1 METKERVLT
10 EETGENVVVTP
21 AEEEEEKV
29 LPETDHSESGEAGA
43 EVIEFSEA
51 NETEDA
57 DAAASVTRDVPM
69 DTKEAAEAA
78 EEAAE
83 ARGLDIEAAL
93 ELVEEKRYATLRQML
108 RDAEPADIAE
118 LFYELPK
125 QQYAVV
131 FRILP
136 KELAAEVFVEL
147 DSDLQQI
154 LIESF
159 SDLELRDVLDELY
172 MDDAA
177 DLVEEM
183 PANVVKRILQN
194 VTPEARKIVNEL
206 LKYPEDSAGSIMTT
220 EFVRLKQDMTVD
232 DAIALI
238 RKVAIDKETIYTCYV
253 TDRDSHLIGVVTVK
267 DLLCAAHDAK
277 IADIME
283 DHVISV
289 NTLEDKEDVA
299 ATISKYDALAL
310 PVVDAENRLVG
321 IVTVDDAIDVMQDEA
336 EEDFA
341 KMNAMLP
348 TEKAYLRTSPWELYR
363 SRIVWLL
370 LLMIS
375 ATFTGM
381 IIASFED
388 ALKATV
394 LAMFIPMLMD
404 TGGNSGSQASVTVI
418 RAISLGEVEF
428 TDIMRIIWKEMRV
441 ALLCGGSLAVVAFG
455 KIFLVDKLIMGQDIT
470 VPVALVVCLTLLATV
485 FCAKMLGC
493 TLPLIVSKLGFDPAV
508 MASPF
513 ITTIVDAV
521 SLVVFFTLATVLLHV

>member
-1 METKERVLT
+1 MCEAEGLFMETKDMMEMTPETDVTVPGTLDRAANTDVILEAAQAADNAG
-10 EETGENVVVTP
+10 EEIAGAVSETAKDADSAVAEPEKP
-21 AEEEEEKV
+21 AEETEHEE
-29 LPETDHSESGEAGA
+29 
-43 EVIEFSEA
+43 
-51 NETEDA
+51 
-57 DAAASVTRDVPM
+57 
-69 DTKEAAEAA
+69 
-78 EEAAE
+78 
-83 ARGLDIEAAL
+83 RGLDVDAAL
-93 ELVEEKRYATLRQML
+93 ELVEEKRYAMLRQML
-108 RDAEPADIAE
+108 RDAEPVDIAE
-118 LFYELPK
+118 FFDELPK

-147 DSDLQQI
+147 DSDMQQI

-159 SDLELRDVLDELY
+159 SDLELRNVLEEMY
-172 MDDAA
+172 MDDTA
-177 DLVEEM
+177 DIVDEM

-220 EFVRLKQDMTVD
+220 EFVRLKPDMTVD
-232 DAIALI
+232 EAFALI

-253 TDRDSHLIGVVTVK
+253 TDRNSHLIGVVTVK
-267 DLLCAAHDAK
+267 DMLVADRNTK

-299 ATISKYDALAL
+299 TTISKYDALAL

-321 IVTVDDAIDVMQDEA
+321 IVTVDDAIDVLQDET

-348 TEKAYLRTSPWELYR
+348 TEKPYLRTSPLELYR
-363 SRIVWLL
+363 SRIIWLL
-370 LLMIS
+370 LLMVS

-381 IIASFED
+381 IIGSFEESLR
-388 ALKATV
+388 AQAV
-394 LAMFIPMLMD
+394 LTLFIPMLMD

-418 RAISLGEVEF
+418 RALSLGEVEF
-428 TDIMRIIWKEMRV
+428 SDILRIIWKEVRV
-441 ALLCGGSLAVVAFG
+441 ALLCGGSLAVVSFG
-455 KIFLVDKLIMGQDIT
+455 KIFLVDKLLMHQPIT
-470 VPVALVVCLTLLATV
+470 VPVALVVCLTLMATV
-485 FCAKMLGC
+485 VAAKFLGC

-521 SLVVFFTLATVLLHV
+521 SLFVFFALATTILHL

>member
-1 METKERVLT
+1 MTQD
-10 EETGENVVVTP
+10 EEKMVTP
-21 AEEEEEKV
+21 ESVAEE
-29 LPETDHSESGEAGA
+29 
-43 EVIEFSEA
+43 
-51 NETEDA
+51 NE
-57 DAAASVTRDVPM
+57 
-69 DTKEAAEAA
+69 
-78 EEAAE
+78 
-83 ARGLDIEAAL
+83 RGLDIEEAL
-93 ELVEEKRYATLRQML
+93 SLVEEKRYAALRQML

-118 LFYELPK
+118 LFDELPK

-159 SDLELRDVLDELY
+159 SDLELRNVLEELY

-194 VTPEARKIVNEL
+194 VTPEARKTVNEL

-232 DAIALI
+232 EAFSLI
-238 RKVAIDKETIYTCYV
+238 RKVAFDKETIYTCYV
-253 TDRDSHLIGVVTVK
+253 TDRNSHLIGVVTVK
-267 DLLCAAHDAK
+267 DLLCANHSTK

-283 DHVISV
+283 DHVVSV

-321 IVTVDDAIDVMQDEA
+321 IVTVDDAIDVLQDEA

-348 TEKAYLRTSPWELYR
+348 TEKPYLRTSPWKLYR
-363 SRIVWLL
+363 SRIVWLM

-381 IIASFED
+381 IIGSFEN
-388 ALKATV
+388 ALKTQAV
-394 LAMFIPMLMD
+394 LTLFIPMLMD

-418 RAISLGEVEF
+418 RALSLGEV
-428 TDIMRIIWKEMRV
+428 DSSDVLRVIWKEVRV
-441 ALLCGGSLAVVAFG
+441 AILCGGSLAVLSFG
-455 KIFLVDKLIMGQDIT
+455 KIFLIDKLLMHKPIT
-470 VPVALVVCLTLLATV
+470 VPIAIVVCITLLATV
-485 FCAKMLGC
+485 VAAKLLGC
-493 TLPLIVSKLGFDPAV
+493 TLPLLVSKMGFDPAV

-521 SLVVFFTLATVLLHV
+521 SLFVFFGLATIILGI

>member
-1 METKERVLT
+1 METKENEFLDESVATGDSQMNEENAVRDIPAAEYEDPQEAPEETVT
-10 EETGENVVVTP
+10 EAETGEMGENHP
-21 AEEEEEKV
+21 APQEEKAEERENAF
-29 LPETDHSESGEAGA
+29 D
-43 EVIEFSEA
+43 F
-51 NETEDA
+51 
-57 DAAASVTRDVPM
+57 
-69 DTKEAAEAA
+69 
-78 EEAAE
+78 EEAL
-83 ARGLDIEAAL
+83 R
-93 ELVEEKRYATLRQML
+93 LVEEKRYASLRQML

-118 LFYELPK
+118 LFDELPK

-147 DSDLQQI
+147 ESDLQQI

-159 SDLELRDVLDELY
+159 SDLELRAVLDELF
-172 MDDAA
+172 MDDTA
-177 DLVEEM
+177 DIVEEM

-194 VTPEARKIVNEL
+194 VTPEARKTVNEL

-232 DAIALI
+232 DAFALL

-253 TDRDSHLIGVVTVK
+253 TDRNSHLIGVVTVK
-267 DLLCAAHDAK
+267 DLLIADGK
-277 IADIME
+277 TQIADIME

-289 NTLEDKEDVA
+289 TTLDDKEDVA
-299 ATISKYDALAL
+299 ADFGKYDVLAL

-321 IVTVDDAIDVMQDEA
+321 IVTVDDAIDVLQDEV

-348 TEKAYLRTSPWELYR
+348 TEKPYLRTSPFELYR

-370 LLMIS
+370 LLMVS

-381 IIASFED
+381 IINSFET
-388 ALKATV
+388 ALQAQLV
-394 LAMFIPMLMD
+394 LTAFIPMLMD
-404 TGGNSGSQASVTVI
+404 SGGNSGSQASVTVI
-418 RAISLGEVEF
+418 RALSLGEVEF
-428 TDIMRIIWKEMRV
+428 SDITRVIWKEVRV
-441 ALLCGGSLAVVAFG
+441 AFLCGTSLAVVTFG
-455 KIFLVDKLIMGQDIT
+455 KIFLVDKLLMHQPIT
-470 VPVALVVCLTLLATV
+470 VPVALVVSLTLLVTIL
-485 FCAKMLGC
+485 CAKLLGC
-493 TLPLIVSKLGFDPAV
+493 TLPLFVSKLGFDPAV

-521 SLVVFFTLATVLLHV
+521 SLFVFFGLATVILHL

>member
-1 METKERVLT
+1 MNMDEEKFVSTEVEENKNRLT
-10 EETGENVVVTP
+10 EPEMTAPETTGAEATGAEAIG
-21 AEEEEEKV
+21 AEEPDRTRSV
-29 LPETDHSESGEAGA
+29 SE
-43 EVIEFSEA
+43 
-51 NETEDA
+51 NRETEEDEVFF
-57 DAAASVTRDVPM
+57 D
-69 DTKEAAEAA
+69 K
-78 EEAAE
+78 EEAI
-83 ARGLDIEAAL
+83 RLLDEKQYAAL
-93 ELVEEKRYATLRQML
+93 RMLLRE
-108 RDAEPADIAE
+108 AEPADIAE
-118 LFYELPK
+118 LYEDISK
-125 QQYAVV
+125 QQYAVI

-147 DSDLQQI
+147 DSDFQQI

-159 SDLELRDVLDELY
+159 SDVELRDVLNELY

-194 VTPEARKIVNEL
+194 SKPDMRKTVNEL

-220 EFVRLKQDMTVD
+220 EFVRLKSDLTVD
-232 DAIALI
+232 EAFAYI

-253 TDRDSHLIGVVTVK
+253 TDKISRLIGVVTVK
-267 DLLCAAHDAK
+267 DLLLAERSRV
-277 IADIME
+277 ISEIME
-283 DHVISV
+283 EHVVSV
-289 NTLEDKEDVA
+289 NTLDDKEDVA

-321 IVTVDDAIDVMQDEA
+321 IVTVDDAIDVMQDET

-348 TEKAYLRTSPWELYR
+348 TEKPYLRTNPWELYR
-363 SRIVWLL
+363 SRIIWLL

-381 IIASFED
+381 IISSFQN
-388 ALKATV
+388 ALAAQVV
-394 LAMFIPMLMD
+394 LTAFIPMLMD

-418 RAISLGEVEF
+418 RALSLGEVEF
-428 TDIMRIIWKEMRV
+428 GDIAKVIWKEVRV
-441 ALLCGGSLAVVAFG
+441 ALMCGSSLAVVSFG
-455 KIFLVDKLIMGQDIT
+455 KIFLVDKLLMGQPIT
-470 VPVALVVCLTLLATV
+470 VTIALVVCLTLMVTV
-485 FCAKMLGC
+485 VAAKLLGC
-493 TLPLIVSKLGFDPAV
+493 TLPLIVSRLGFDPAV

-521 SLVVFFTLATVLLHV
+521 SLFVFFGLATMIMGI

>member
-1 METKERVLT
+1 MEDKERVLT
-10 EETGENVVVTP
+10 EVPGEETAEEIVAAVTP
-21 AEEEEEKV
+21 EDSEGTEIIPIGDNAEN
-29 LPETDHSESGEAGA
+29 PSG
-43 EVIEFSEA
+43 
-51 NETEDA
+51 D
-57 DAAASVTRDVPM
+57 
-69 DTKEAAEAA
+69 AAEAVTKSEPAA
-78 EEAAE
+78 EEKTAEEIAAEAAE
-83 ARGLDIEAAL
+83 ARGLDIDAAM
-93 ELVEEKRYATLRQML
+93 ELIEEKRYAPLRQML
-108 RDAEPADIAE
+108 REAEPADIAE
-118 LFYELPK
+118 LFDELPK

-220 EFVRLKQDMTVD
+220 EFVRLKQDMTVEE
-232 DAIALI
+232 AFSVI
-238 RKVAIDKETIYTCYV
+238 RKVAYDKETIYTCYV

-267 DLLCAAHDAK
+267 DLLCADHETK

-321 IVTVDDAIDVMQDEA
+321 IVTVDDAIDVMQDET

-370 LLMIS
+370 LLMVS

-381 IIASFED
+381 IIGSFED
-388 ALKATV
+388 ALKTQAV
-394 LAMFIPMLMD
+394 LTLFIPMLMD

-418 RAISLGEVEF
+418 RALSLGEVEF
-428 TDIMRIIWKEMRV
+428 TDILRIIWKEIRV

-455 KIFLVDKLIMGQDIT
+455 KIFLIDKLLMGKPVT
-470 VPVALVVCLTLLATV
+470 VPVALVVCLTLLVTV
-485 FCAKMLGC
+485 LAAKLLGC

-521 SLVVFFTLATVLLHV
+521 SLVAFFALATTLLHL

>member
-1 METKERVLT
+1 MDNKDTEKLLASAEDTMEETMAETMTETMTDSMEESVATAENAGTESPADITFPDDGTAPEAEAVPERVL
-10 EETGENVVVTP
+10 
-21 AEEEEEKV
+21 AEEPQEEQE
-29 LPETDHSESGEAGA
+29 
-43 EVIEFSEA
+43 
-51 NETEDA
+51 
-57 DAAASVTRDVPM
+57 
-69 DTKEAAEAA
+69 
-78 EEAAE
+78 
-83 ARGLDIEAAL
+83 RGLDIEEAL
-93 ELVEEKRYATLRQML
+93 ALVEEKRYATLRQML
-108 RDAEPADIAE
+108 REAEPADIAE
-118 LFYELPK
+118 LFDELPK

-159 SDLELRDVLDELY
+159 SDLELRNVLEELY

-194 VTPEARKIVNEL
+194 VTPEARKTVNEL

-232 DAIALI
+232 EAFSLI
-238 RKVAIDKETIYTCYV
+238 RKVAFDKETIYTCYV
-253 TDRDSHLIGVVTVK
+253 TDRNSHLIGVVTVK
-267 DLLCAAHDAK
+267 DLLCADHSTK

-283 DHVISV
+283 DHVVSV

-321 IVTVDDAIDVMQDEA
+321 IVTVDDAIDVLQDEV

-348 TEKAYLRTSPWELYR
+348 TEKPYLRTSPWELYR
-363 SRIVWLL
+363 SRIVWLM

-381 IIASFED
+381 IIGSFEN
-388 ALKATV
+388 ALKTQAV
-394 LAMFIPMLMD
+394 LTLFIPMLMD

-418 RAISLGEVEF
+418 RALSLGEV
-428 TDIMRIIWKEMRV
+428 DSSDVLRVIWKEVRV
-441 ALLCGGSLAVVAFG
+441 AILCGGSLAVLSFG
-455 KIFLVDKLIMGQDIT
+455 KIFLIDKLLMHKPIT
-470 VPVALVVCLTLLATV
+470 VPIAIVVCITLLATV
-485 FCAKMLGC
+485 VAAKLLGC
-493 TLPLIVSKLGFDPAV
+493 TLPLLVSKMGFDPAV

-521 SLVVFFTLATVLLHV
+521 SLFVFFGLATIILGI

>member
-1 METKERVLT
+1 MTPVSEELLDEREAAVSTGEGVDT
-10 EETGENVVVTP
+10 EEQE
-21 AEEEEEKV
+21 
-29 LPETDHSESGEAGA
+29 
-43 EVIEFSEA
+43 
-51 NETEDA
+51 
-57 DAAASVTRDVPM
+57 
-69 DTKEAAEAA
+69 
-78 EEAAE
+78 
-83 ARGLDIEAAL
+83 RGLDIDEALA
-93 ELVEEKRYATLRQML
+93 LVEEKRYATLRQML
-108 RDAEPADIAE
+108 REAEPADIAE
-118 LFYELPK
+118 LFDELPK

-159 SDLELRDVLDELY
+159 SDLELRDVLEELF
-172 MDDAA
+172 MDDTA

-194 VTPEARKIVNEL
+194 VTPEARKTVNEL

-220 EFVRLKQDMTVD
+220 EFVRLKPDMTVD
-232 DAIALI
+232 EAFSLI

-253 TDRDSHLIGVVTVK
+253 TDKNSHLVGVVTVK
-267 DLLCAAHDAK
+267 DMLCADRTTK
-277 IADIME
+277 IGDIME
-283 DHVISV
+283 EHVISV
-289 NTLEDKEDVA
+289 NTLEDKEEVA
-299 ATISKYDALAL
+299 ATIGKYDALAL

-321 IVTVDDAIDVMQDEA
+321 IVTVDDAIDVMQDET

-348 TEKAYLRTSPWELYR
+348 TEKPYLRTSPFELYR

-370 LLMIS
+370 LLMVS

-381 IIASFED
+381 IIGSFEES
-388 ALKATV
+388 LATLPV
-394 LAMFIPMLMD
+394 LTLFIPMLMD

-418 RAISLGEVEF
+418 RALSLGEVEIA
-428 TDIMRIIWKEMRV
+428 DVMKIVWKEVRV
-441 ALLCGGSLAVVAFG
+441 AVLCGGSLAVVSFG
-455 KIFLVDKLIMGQDIT
+455 KIFLVDKLLLNRAIT
-470 VPVALVVCLTLLATV
+470 IPVAVVVCLTLMMTV
-485 FCAKMLGC
+485 IAAKFLGC
-493 TLPLIVSKLGFDPAV
+493 TLPLLVSKLGFDPAV

-521 SLVVFFTLATVLLHV
+521 SLLVFFGLATMILHL